1 MQPLDGVKIIY
12 IPQSLSLFSE
22 WNIKGFYGFLCGHNL
37 LLPRIPQLSRNN
49 QCKNNNKKKYVPIL
63 MNNTQL
69 TDKKQFNR
77 LPWLHIYQMIYVLIS
92 TSKSS
97 LRSAADRKVLV
108 NFADLFDPQDQR
120 DQGRARCIKDCRDR
134 VSVVWSEIWD
144 NSMSTFLY
152 GMKKLYGDENRR
164 WILPCF
170 KNKCYSFLF
179 SSPEHI
185 LISRDHKIQQKSHI

>member
-1 MQPLDGVKIIY
+1 
-12 IPQSLSLFSE
+12 
-22 WNIKGFYGFLCGHNL
+22 
-37 LLPRIPQLSRNN
+37 
-49 QCKNNNKKKYVPIL
+49 

-77 LPWLHIYQMIYVLIS
+77 LPWLDIYQMIYVLIS

-134 VSVVWSEIWD
+134 VSVV
-144 NSMSTFLY
+144 
-152 GMKKLYGDENRR
+152 
-164 WILPCF
+164 
-170 KNKCYSFLF
+170 
-179 SSPEHI
+179 
-185 LISRDHKIQQKSHI
+185 

>member
-1 MQPLDGVKIIY
+1 MVWKSFIFHRACLYFPSEISKDFMVSFAGITYFCLEYHNCRGTINVKTIT
-12 IPQSLSLFSE
+12 
-22 WNIKGFYGFLCGHNL
+22 
-37 LLPRIPQLSRNN
+37 
-49 QCKNNNKKKYVPIL
+49 KKKYVPIL

-108 NFADLFDPQDQR
+108 NFVDLFDPQDQR

-152 GMKKLYGDENRR
+152 GMKKL
-164 WILPCF
+164 
-170 KNKCYSFLF
+170 
-179 SSPEHI
+179 
-185 LISRDHKIQQKSHI
+185 

>member
-1 MQPLDGVKIIY
+1 MVWKSFIFHRACLYFPSEISKDFMVSFAGITYFCLEYHNCRGTINVKTIT
-12 IPQSLSLFSE
+12 
-22 WNIKGFYGFLCGHNL
+22 
-37 LLPRIPQLSRNN
+37 
-49 QCKNNNKKKYVPIL
+49 KKKYVPIL

-152 GMKKLYGDENRR
+152 GMKKLYGDENWR

-170 KNKCYSFLF
+170 KKQLLFFSFFITRTHFNLQR
-179 SSPEHI
+179 S
-185 LISRDHKIQQKSHI
+185 